1 MKKRIGIYG
10 GSFNPIHKAHI
21 KLAKVLLDEAK
32 LDEVWLMVSPQNP
45 LKRQSDLLDDAKRL
59 QLAQLALQDEERILA
74 CDYEFRL
81 PRPSY
86 TYDTMQALTADYP
99 DYEFTLLIGGDN
111 WQRFPQWYRHDELLR
126 LYPIVIYPRQDSPID
141 AATLPPGVRVV
152 KTPLMN
158 VSSTEIRQRIRE
170 GKPIGR
176 LVPRVVADII
186 KQEKLYL

>member
-1 MKKRIGIYG
+1 
-10 GSFNPIHKAHI
+10 
-21 KLAKVLLDEAK
+21 
-32 LDEVWLMVSPQNP
+32 MVSPQNP

-59 QLAQLALQDEERILA
+59 QLAQLALQNEERILA

>member
-21 KLAKVLLDEAK
+21 KLAKVLLDEAQ

-59 QLAQLALQDEERILA
+59 QLAQLALQNEERILA